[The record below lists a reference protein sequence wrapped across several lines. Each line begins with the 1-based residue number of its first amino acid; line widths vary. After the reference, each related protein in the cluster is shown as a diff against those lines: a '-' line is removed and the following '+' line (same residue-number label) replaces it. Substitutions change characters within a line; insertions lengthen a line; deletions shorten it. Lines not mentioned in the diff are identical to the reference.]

1 MTKIFSFD
9 LGSGSIGEC
18 VREEGKSPIHLNS
31 LLIDPDFASLDLIR
45 AQRRAFR
52 TRLAHKARES
62 WWIQIAQEAKL
73 QIPATDIRKDKFG
86 NYVFTA
92 DEKMLREFP
101 QVNDETVYNSALL
114 RIALIEG
121 KKLEGWQIFKAIW
134 SAFQHRGYETN
145 NWKDEELSEEEK
157 KAEQEEQK
165 ASERYKQ
172 ILSELLPHG
181 FHLPCYYE
189 AYKMG
194 LWNPQTKQTVNRLK
208 AAPENARNKD
218 GKEQIIAPRDIVEK
232 ELRLLLE
239 QAKKQ
244 YPALP
249 DIEYILYGTNRKAHA
264 GIYEHS
270 ARKFESEGL
279 LGQKTPRFDNRII
292 AKCSLIP
299 RLNVCKSKE
308 PLSREVRFLLA
319 LKNFRFIKNGQVA
332 SFDFEEINELFNMYK
347 GRLLD
352 KGHANYIDK
361 KDIKKYLQNKCY
373 DIFSQDVIPMP
384 KDGGRSRFCRPA
396 LRILKELILSGKN
409 PHDFYREITS
419 HITNTDTKKG
429 LVKEDYKFL
438 LAMPND
444 WYKIHIP
451 DFREEDKNL
460 SQEERLAK
468 IDDLLNSITNAVVRH
483 RLIMLMHRI
492 EYLHETYGTPDY
504 CIMEIGREEFLSEKA
519 KKKYEKEINE
529 NYKRNIAACK
539 ELKDNNIP
547 ITYKNIDM
555 IKLYNEQKGINIYE
569 VESDKRHLFNTDK
582 INNKSWSL
590 LDIDHIVPVS
600 KDGSNS
606 FLNKVLTTKD
616 LNESKKGNKTP
627 YEWLFSD
634 KDKWSDYLENIKKT
648 NIDVNSKKY
657 LYLVSPD
664 AVKEARR
671 QKDLRAT
678 QYMEKLAKKLIS
690 LYFGWGE
697 QTTGDKRRMFVCTG
711 GLTDQIRKTYSLNVI
726 LYEDLKKL
734 PEEEIVRMTSTGELE
749 TIKKNRDNKR
759 HHALDALVISFAR
772 EITYDKKTGTPI
784 LPEYA
789 GKRQYF
795 EDAINKVFPVTI
807 RSKKPILGD
816 IIYALRARQ
825 EGKELKYYMV
835 SRFNTNMEKISDA
848 QKNVE
853 KIFDL
858 YVKKQFKDKI
868 NQLNKEEKIRWQTF
882 LEDLRAS
889 GKYTDEISIM
899 ENLSDAPKNLKKI
912 SDSPIKDIF
921 KDKLNQKQKEW
932 EQFLKDFRICGNP
945 VRKMCMTESSAFTKK
960 EVFNDDGSFKKNIGE
975 YCAISKKVKG
985 QYIRPKK
992 SNKGQIIYNDG
1003 KKWIVKQ
1010 IYPFDS
1016 VAKKLKEAKEKYGK
1030 VLFWHTDIT
1039 LCICNEIKG
1048 TKVIKTEDNNK
1059 KRIPYNILPGKYRLN
1074 TISSGVEITD
1084 LSSGIIYAVSLKT
1097 LIEEGK
1103 AYKERS

>member
-18 VREEGKSPIHLNS
+18 VREDETPIHLKS
-31 LLIDPDFASLDLIR
+31 LIIDSEFASLDLIR
-45 AQRRAFR
+45 TQRRAFR

-62 WWIQIAQEAKL
+62 WWIRIAKQAGL
-73 QIPATDIRKDKFG
+73 PIIATDIKKDKEG
-86 NYVFTA
+86 NDVFIT
-92 DEKMLREFP
+92 DERMLREFP
-101 QVNDETVYNSALL
+101 KTNDETIYNSALL

-121 KKLEGWQIFKAIW
+121 KKLEGWQIFKAVW

-145 NWKDEELSEEEK
+145 NWKEELSEEEK
-157 KAEQEEQK
+157 QAEKEAKEAIK
-165 ASERYKQ
+165 LYKEK
-172 ILSELLPHG
+172 LSELPAECQ
-181 FHLPCYYE
+181 LPCYYE
-189 AYKMG
+189 AYQMG
-194 LWNPQTKQTVNRLK
+194 LYNPQTKQTVNRLK

-492 EYLHETYGTPDY
+492 EYLHKTYGTPDY
-504 CIMEIGREEFLSEKA
+504 CIMEIGRDEFLSEEEKNA
-519 KKKYEKEINE
+519 LNKENKERQKNNKRIYEELKKYGLEISHDNMEKYKLCE
-529 NYKRNIAACK
+529 NQRWIDIYNVFDEHKKITPE
-539 ELKDNNIP
+539 ELVN
-547 ITYKNIDM
+547 Y
-555 IKLYNEQKGINIYE
+555 
-569 VESDKRHLFNTDK
+569 
-582 INNKSWSL
+582 
-590 LDIDHIVPVS
+590 DIDHIVPVS
-600 KDGSNS
+600 SGGADSLS
-606 FLNKVLTTKD
+606 NKVVTARELNQSHKKD
-616 LNESKKGNKTP
+616 KTP
-627 YEWLFSD
+627 YECFFDD
-634 KDKWSDYLENIKKT
+634 KSKWTDFLENIK
-648 NIDVNSKKY
+648 NAGIDKNSKKY
-657 LYLVSPD
+657 LFLTSKD
-664 AVKEARR
+664 AVAKAKSES
-671 QKDLRAT
+671 DLQAT
-678 QYMEKLAKKLIS
+678 RYIEKLAQKLIS

-697 QTTGDKRRMFVCTG
+697 QTAGDRRRMFVCTG
-711 GLTDQIRKTYSLNVI
+711 GLTAKIRSRYGLNR
-726 LYEDLKKL
+726 LLHKDLNKEEFKKIITDGKL
-734 PEEEIVRMTSTGELE
+734 DE
-749 TIKKNRDNKR
+749 KNRSNKR
-759 HHALDALVISFAR
+759 HHALDALVISFANN
-772 EITYDKKTGTPI
+772 IKYDEKGKPV
-784 LPEYA
+784 LPDFA
-789 GKRQYF
+789 CKPNF
-795 EDAINKVFPVTI
+795 FADALDKVFPVTI

-816 IIYALRARQ
+816 TIYALRARQ